1 MILGIHL
8 TLLIGSV
15 VPVPAPLPVAE
26 ALESV
31 EVTHNDE
38 GRSGFQLT
46 FEIGRSGPWDLVDYP
61 LLRNPLV
68 RPFSRVIL
76 LVLFNV
82 TPRVLMDGFITN
94 VQVAPGAE
102 PGAGRLTVTGE
113 DVTVM
118 MDMEKK
124 TREHP
129 AQDETVIASKILL
142 SYMQYLL
149 LPPLVVPPLVIDPP
163 VPVERTP
170 AQSST
175 DLEYL
180 NEMAGRHGHVF
191 FVTPGPAPGQN
202 LAHWGPP
209 PRGTVP
215 QRALSTN
222 MGPATNVRSMS
233 FQYNALAPT
242 LVAGQIQDRLT
253 NQSVPFRSLPLSTR
267 VPLASLP
274 ALPLN
279 LPNVRTTRLENSQ
292 GLSFVQAM
300 ARAQSVT
307 TRSTDNVVTASGDLD
322 ALRYGEILRPR
333 GIVGVRGAGFSYD
346 GFYYVKRVTHKIR
359 RGEYMQAFTLT
370 REGTGALSPVVAP

>member
-8 TLLIGSV
+8 TLLIGPV

-46 FEIGRSGPWDLVDYP
+46 FQIGRSGPWDLVDYP

-253 NQSVPFRSLPLSTR
+253 NQTVPFRSLPLSTR

-292 GLSFVQAM
+292 GLSYVQAM